1 MGYSKES
8 ERQNQ
13 VLGDLLSGKTPE
25 KRVMVG
31 YKGKEQESGDQISR
45 MTDIMK
51 GARMPMFCPNCD
63 KIVKKRL
70 DDKMW
75 SLFGHCFVYLYK
87 SKMISKYIE
96 ATILAF
102 VQGFSEFIPV
112 SSSAHLIIISK
123 LSNFSIS
130 SLQLDISLHLG
141 SLLAI
146 VFYFRRDLLD
156 LLNNK
161 SLLLLIILGSLP
173 LVIFGFIIYSTGL
186 VDHLRNLKVI
196 AWTTLLFGILL
207 FLADKIGVKNNIENN
222 LNIKNILII
231 GIFQILA
238 VIPGVSRSGIIITI
252 SRFLKFDRVDSSKIS
267 FYLSIPALAGASVL
281 SMKDVVNSNIDL
293 NFIFI
298 YSIIFSFLISYFT
311 IKYFLIYVKK
321 FNLNIFVYYRTFL
334 ALILFVI
341 AYI

>member
-1 MGYSKES
+1 
-8 ERQNQ
+8 
-13 VLGDLLSGKTPE
+13 
-25 KRVMVG
+25 
-31 YKGKEQESGDQISR
+31 
-45 MTDIMK
+45 
-51 GARMPMFCPNCD
+51 
-63 KIVKKRL
+63 
-70 DDKMW
+70 
-75 SLFGHCFVYLYK
+75 
-87 SKMISKYIE
+87 MISKYIE

-156 LLNNK
+156 LINNK

-173 LVIFGFIIYSTGL
+173 LVIIGFIVYSTGL

-196 AWTTLLFGILL
+196 AWTTLIFGILL
-207 FLADKIGVKNNIENN
+207 FLADRMTVKNNIENN

-281 SMKDVVNSNIDL
+281 SMRDVVNSNIDL

-341 AYI
+341 AYS